1 VIGREEEDAEMTR
14 RGWMGR
20 IPIWVRVP
28 GIITLVLAGVLV
40 STMLLTATRDGGG
53 HGGAGGHTQTS
64 GSGHTGASHGSGGG
78 GGHGTGHG
86 AATTTGR

>member
-1 VIGREEEDAEMTR
+1 MGR
-14 RGWMGR
+14 RGWMAR

-28 GIITLVLAGVLV
+28 GIIALVLAGVLV
-40 STMLLTATRDGGG
+40 GTMLLTVSRDGGG

-78 GGHGTGHG
+78 GGHGAGHG
-86 AATTTGR
+86 TTTTGR